1 MDWLERLR
9 TMRRNSG
16 MTAEEIS
23 AISGVPVNSINRIF
37 AGQTKAPRLDTV
49 RGIVHAMGYTLD
61 DLLPS
66 EEPLRKHSEE
76 MEELIEIIRSRSECE
91 RC

>member
-23 AISGVPVNSINRIF
+23 AQ
-37 AGQTKAPRLDTV
+37 ALQKKT
-49 RGIVHAMGYTLD
+49 
-61 DLLPS
+61 
-66 EEPLRKHSEE
+66 
-76 MEELIEIIRSRSECE
+76 SR
-91 RC
+91 R